1 MRAATLVIALAFSL
15 WVLLVPPAAVAQGP
29 KLPRIGFVS
38 IGADTSPY
46 VDDLRQGLRELGYI
60 EGQSIRIESRFAGDR
75 FDRLPGM
82 VAELV
87 ELRVEVIVADGT
99 PAALAAQKATRTIPI
114 VMAGVADPVAA
125 GLVPSLGRPGGN
137 VTGLTMLSPDVSA
150 KRLQLL
156 KETVP
161 KISRVAML
169 WNPTHPASLP
179 QVKEAEIAARQL
191 GLRLQR
197 VAVRDATQLENAF
210 AAMSKAGAEALLVA
224 DDAMLGNNAGRI
236 AALASERR
244 LPAIYGWREFADAGG
259 LIAYGPS
266 LHDQF
271 RRAATYV
278 QKILRGAKPGDL
290 PVEQPTIELVVNLRT
305 ATALG
310 LTIPQAVLLRAD
322 EVIR

>member
-1 MRAATLVIALAFSL
+1 LSLGFPIALAT
-15 WVLLVPPAAVAQGP
+15 ADTQGSKP
-29 KLPRIGFVS
+29 PRIGFVS
-38 IGADTSPY
+38 IRAPAASPY
-46 VDDLRQGLRELGYI
+46 VDGLRQGLRELGYI
-60 EGQSIRIESRFAGDR
+60 EDQSIRVEWRFAGDR

-82 VAELV
+82 AAELV
-87 ELRVEVIVADGT
+87 ELRVDVIVADGT
-99 PAALAAQKATRTIPI
+99 PAAVAAQKATNAIPI

-125 GLVPSLGRPGGN
+125 GLVQSLGRPGGN

-161 KISRVAML
+161 KLSHVAML
-169 WNPTHPASLP
+169 WNPTHPASPP

-191 GLRLQR
+191 GLQLHR
-197 VAVRDATQLENAF
+197 VAVRDAADLENAF
-210 AAMSKAGAEALLVA
+210 AAMSKAGATALLVA

-236 AALASERR
+236 AALAAQRR
-244 LPAIYGWREFADAGG
+244 LPAIYGWRDFVEAGG
-259 LIAYGPS
+259 LMAYGPS
-266 LHDQF
+266 LHDQY

-278 QKILRGAKPGDL
+278 QKILRGAKPAEL
-290 PVEQPTIELVVNLRT
+290 PVEQPTTFELVVNLRT

-310 LTIPQAVLLRAD
+310 LNIPQAVLLRAD